1 MKSDLGAPHHD
12 ADLRGPDARNAATS
26 AAAGEPAPS
35 ATPAGTPPTRDKAP
49 AVRAQARQHTR
60 PRGLWALALLGAAL
74 VLAVILATAIGAVSI
89 SPLTTA
95 GVLWDQV
102 PLVPHVPRA
111 WSQSDELILLQL
123 RLPRVV
129 GAALVGAALAVAG
142 TLFQG
147 LLRNP
152 LADPFL
158 LGTSAGAALGAA
170 IGFVVPTYAV
180 AQWLGFSLVAVLGF
194 AGALGAAATVY
205 AIATRRG
212 QTPVVT
218 LLLAGVAVSAML
230 SAAQTLVLS
239 LQQRTGLRILGLYYW
254 LAGGVNV
261 QSWAQIWVLLPL
273 VALAIFGALLLAPA
287 LDAFALGERMAAHLG
302 LPVERAKLAITAL
315 AALLVAAAVSISGLV
330 GFVGLVAPHVC
341 RITLGPRHR
350 LLVPASALV
359 GAIFVVLADLLA
371 RTVASPAELPLG
383 VVTALVGGP
392 FFLWLLRGAGR
403 AYRW

>member
-1 MKSDLGAPHHD
+1 MNPRPETLRRD
-12 ADLRGPDARNAATS
+12 A
-26 AAAGEPAPS
+26 
-35 ATPAGTPPTRDKAP
+35 
-49 AVRAQARQHTR
+49 R
-60 PRGLWALALLGAAL
+60 PRGLDTGDAGPPTTTGEQAGPAVSAASSSGTQNMAPATKTRRGVGRVRGVSALALLGAAL
-74 VLAVILATAIGAVSI
+74 VLAVILATAIGAVGI

-95 GVLWDQV
+95 GVLWNQL
-102 PLVPHVPRA
+102 PLVPHVSRA
-111 WSQSDELILLQL
+111 WSHADELILLQL

-170 IGFVVPTYAV
+170 IGFVVPAVEV
-180 AQWLGFSLVAVLGF
+180 AQWLGFSLVAILGF
-194 AGALGAAATVY
+194 AGALGAAAAVY

-218 LLLAGVAVSAML
+218 LLLAGVAVSAIL
-230 SAAQTLVLS
+230 SAAQTLVIS
-239 LQQRTGLRILGLYYW
+239 LQQRTGLRILSLYYW

-273 VALAIFGALLLAPA
+273 VALAIAGALLLAPA

-350 LLVPASALV
+350 LLVPASALA

-371 RTVASPAELPLG
+371 RTIASPSELPLG